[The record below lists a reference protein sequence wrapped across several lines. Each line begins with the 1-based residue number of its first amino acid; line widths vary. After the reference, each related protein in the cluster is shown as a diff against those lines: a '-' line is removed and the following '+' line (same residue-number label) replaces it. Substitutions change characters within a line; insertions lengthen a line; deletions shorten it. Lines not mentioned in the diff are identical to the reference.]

1 VKTSYDDYPLRIVA
15 LNLVEVLAA
24 ALVGVVLV
32 AQLGWWAVLL
42 YALVG
47 VLGVIL
53 SLAFGCTRCFYYA
66 RVCGLG
72 LGMLA
77 ALVFPKRDE
86 SEFGRAGSQIVAWTL
101 VGMVL
106 AMPIA
111 AGLLS
116 LATGHLAP
124 ALPALVVFLALL
136 VATIITHRRVVCGH
150 CRQARDQRCSLG
162 RMARAQRSSEASN

>member
-66 RVCGLG
+66 RICGLG

-86 SEFGRAGSQIVAWTL
+86 SEFGRAGSQTVAWTL

-106 AMPIA
+106 ALPVA
-111 AGLLS
+111 AGLVSVSAGRLV
-116 LATGHLAP
+116 P
-124 ALPALVVFLALL
+124 ALAALVVFLAIL
-136 VATIITHRRVVCGH
+136 VAVVMTHRRMVCGH

-162 RMARAQRSSEASN
+162 RLARAERSSEASN